1 MKDRNERIAMF
12 KETIAEL
19 KAQRKQMA
27 SELKLIDDELAIYG
41 HVSKALIPKQPTQ
54 KRKKSGRPVKEL
66 ILTALEDSDSPLSV
80 SDIAEKTFSEYKGK
94 QDINGFKA
102 SISTAL
108 FNMRKSDQVSQP
120 ERGVWERTTEVIAEV
135 V

>member
-1 MKDRNERIAMF
+1 MTDRNERIAMF
-12 KETIAEL
+12 KQTIAEL
-19 KAQRKQMA
+19 KTQRKQMA
-27 SELKLIDDELAIYG
+27 RELKLIDDELAMYG
-41 HVSKALIPKQPTQ
+41 QVSRALSPKQPT
-54 KRKKSGRPVKEL
+54 KKPKKSGRPVKEL

-80 SDIAEKTFSEYKGK
+80 GDIAEKTFSEYKGK

-108 FNMRKSDQVSQP
+108 FNMRKADQVSQP
-120 ERGVWERTTEVIAEV
+120 ERGLWERATV